1 MSTGKEE
8 VLFNLLDP
16 VGTKKYR
23 VKLSQKKL
31 SPEWGKMDYKAM
43 RFSGSS
49 PKEDANRKVFS
60 FGDWS
65 AFFQKRLSQPMTSEH
80 CFLPGDPFQPHRPLL
95 CTAKPWQSLG
105 TSNLIG
111 SKCVLSGRWQLGRG
125 GEKLSAL
132 KFTSTLLSESNWV
145 HWPVGHVTSSL
156 YPLLIS
162 PTELDKMILY
172 LWFGNT
178 FVLST

>member
-1 MSTGKEE
+1 MSTGKE

-23 VKLSQKKL
+23 FKLSQKKL
-31 SPEWGKMDYKAM
+31 SPEWGKTNHKAM

-49 PKEDANRKVFS
+49 PKEDANTEKC
-60 FGDWS
+60 S
-65 AFFQKRLSQPMTSEH
+65 ALETDQLSSKKRLSQPMTSEH
-80 CFLPGDPFQPHRPLL
+80 CFLPGDPFQPHRAPL

-105 TSNLIG
+105 TSKLIG
-111 SKCVLSGRWQLGRG
+111 SKFVLSGRWQLGRG
-125 GEKLSAL
+125 GQKLSAL